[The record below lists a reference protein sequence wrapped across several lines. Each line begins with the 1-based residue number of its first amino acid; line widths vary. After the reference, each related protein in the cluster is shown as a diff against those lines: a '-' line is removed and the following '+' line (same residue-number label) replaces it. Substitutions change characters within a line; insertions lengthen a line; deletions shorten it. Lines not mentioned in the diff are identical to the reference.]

1 MNKSYTVDS
10 TCNDMR
16 IDRWTRLKIG
26 KIPQGLIE
34 KYLRSGKIKINK
46 KKIKSSTKVKTN
58 DIVNFFNLDFKETIV
73 QKKIKFKP
81 SKEIIK
87 SNEDQIIDNNE
98 NFVVLNKS
106 SGISVQGGT
115 KSKKNLVDIF
125 AKSEIFQGTKP
136 YSVHRL
142 DKDTSG
148 VFIMAKTRESAQL
161 LTSLFRLR
169 KVHKTYL
176 AICHGELNID
186 AGEWNDDL
194 IRYDGDKKIIEKAAE
209 AARARIAA
217 KKARELVR
225 KKSGLGSTTLPGK
238 LADCS
243 NKDPLQCEL
252 FLVEGDSAGGT
263 AKQGRDRR
271 TQAILPLRGKVINSE
286 KAREDKLLANNEI
299 QSIITALGCGFGE
312 DEDDPSS
319 FNPEKLRYHKIVI
332 MTDADVDGSHIRT
345 LLLTFFWRKMKS
357 LVQGGFLYM
366 AMPPLYKMKQGKKER
381 YAYTDEE
388 RDQVLQRMES
398 ENKAK
403 IDIQRYK
410 GLGEMNAE
418 QRWDT
423 TMNAETR
430 TLMQVTVDHIMEEET
445 NIRFR
450 ELMGTEVEHRRSFI
464 TERAKFATNIDI

>member
-1 MNKSYTVDS
+1 
-10 TCNDMR
+10 MR

-58 DIVNFFNLDFKETIV
+58 DIVSFFNLDFKETIV
-73 QKKIKFKP
+73 QKKMKFEP

-176 AICHGELNID
+176 AICHGELNKNS
-186 AGEWNDDL
+186 GEWNDDL
-194 IRYDGDKKIIEKAAE
+194 IRYDGDKKIIEKAKTIYKVLDKNSE
-209 AARARIAA
+209 ASLV
-217 KKARELVR
+217 ELKPITGR
-225 KKSGLGSTTLPGK
+225 KHQLRKQLFALGQPIFGDIKYKISNSSRGLNKNLMLHSYQIKFIIDDIKHTYTALLPDYFRKLLKTKRLRFSGLK
-238 LADCS
+238 
-243 NKDPLQCEL
+243 
-252 FLVEGDSAGGT
+252 
-263 AKQGRDRR
+263 
-271 TQAILPLRGKVINSE
+271 
-286 KAREDKLLANNEI
+286 
-299 QSIITALGCGFGE
+299 
-312 DEDDPSS
+312 
-319 FNPEKLRYHKIVI
+319 
-332 MTDADVDGSHIRT
+332 
-345 LLLTFFWRKMKS
+345 
-357 LVQGGFLYM
+357 
-366 AMPPLYKMKQGKKER
+366 
-381 YAYTDEE
+381 
-388 RDQVLQRMES
+388 
-398 ENKAK
+398 
-403 IDIQRYK
+403 
-410 GLGEMNAE
+410 
-418 QRWDT
+418 
-423 TMNAETR
+423 
-430 TLMQVTVDHIMEEET
+430 
-445 NIRFR
+445 
-450 ELMGTEVEHRRSFI
+450 
-464 TERAKFATNIDI
+464 

>member
-1 MNKSYTVDS
+1 MKKSYTVDS

-58 DIVNFFNLDFKETIV
+58 DIVSFFNLDFKETIV
-73 QKKIKFKP
+73 QKKIKFEP

-98 NFVVLNKS
+98 NFVVLNKN

-176 AICHGELNID
+176 AICHGELNTD

-194 IRYDGDKKIIEKAAE
+194 IRYDGDKKIIEKAKTIFKVLDKNSE
-209 AARARIAA
+209 ASLV
-217 KKARELVR
+217 ELKPITGR
-225 KKSGLGSTTLPGK
+225 KHQLRKQLYALGQPIFGDIKYKLSNSSRGLNKNLMLHSYQIKFIIDDVKHTYTALLPDYFRKLLKTKRLRFSGLK
-238 LADCS
+238 
-243 NKDPLQCEL
+243 
-252 FLVEGDSAGGT
+252 
-263 AKQGRDRR
+263 
-271 TQAILPLRGKVINSE
+271 
-286 KAREDKLLANNEI
+286 
-299 QSIITALGCGFGE
+299 
-312 DEDDPSS
+312 
-319 FNPEKLRYHKIVI
+319 
-332 MTDADVDGSHIRT
+332 
-345 LLLTFFWRKMKS
+345 
-357 LVQGGFLYM
+357 
-366 AMPPLYKMKQGKKER
+366 
-381 YAYTDEE
+381 
-388 RDQVLQRMES
+388 
-398 ENKAK
+398 
-403 IDIQRYK
+403 
-410 GLGEMNAE
+410 
-418 QRWDT
+418 
-423 TMNAETR
+423 
-430 TLMQVTVDHIMEEET
+430 
-445 NIRFR
+445 
-450 ELMGTEVEHRRSFI
+450 
-464 TERAKFATNIDI
+464 